1 MGWMAQPMLPLLLP
15 LRLWRYFRGQ
25 RLKLLGAVL
34 TVLPDPVLMVGI
46 PVLLQ
51 LVIDRAAARAP
62 ASSVAS
68 LLVLPCLWLG
78 LAVAC
83 NGLSIR
89 LFAALGSQLGTQ
101 FRKRLFS
108 HLLAQIGPADGQRD
122 GVEQG
127 LLAQQIPTLEN
138 VVVTQLPLFT
148 WTAAQLLLGVLLLFQ
163 SDWRLALVAVVLTP
177 LLLVSQVAFSPALTR
192 REQTRVEQAGLLLSY
207 AQERLRSRELV
218 DLFGLRS
225 STRAAFNQRNG
236 DLMRAAQHVGTL
248 SGLQNAALTAS
259 TLLTLVSVFA
269 LGTWLMLQG
278 QLSIGQLVAAMGIA
292 TAMVSGMWQL
302 GTSLLPLQAASTALD
317 LLEQQLPTRQ
327 AATLPLRSLHPRP
340 PELRCGLSLERVS
353 FRYPQGGG
361 LEDLSLTVPAN
372 SSLALV
378 GPSGGGK
385 STVLRL
391 LLRQLEPQ
399 TGQVLVDGVD
409 LNRTDRRAWLEQVA
423 LVPQETVLF
432 DLSIADNIRLG
443 RLNASDAE
451 VHEAALAAEL
461 GGLIESLPQG
471 LETSVGPSG
480 GRLSGGQ
487 KQRIAI
493 ARAILRNPRLLLL
506 DEATSALDPST
517 EEAINA
523 TLRTLSQGRTVVSVL
538 HRLRAAAAMD
548 QIAVIDHGQVVELG
562 SHLDLLAAGGL
573 YASFWHRQMSGFNLQ
588 AGQRVRIT
596 PERLATIPLFQGV
609 APTVLEWLASEFVSD
624 RVRHGEEVFRE
635 GDAPDAFYVVVAGTL
650 EVLQNDLWG
659 GHPVKQGLVE
669 EGDFFGDAGLMDDQP
684 RAVTVRAR
692 GDGLLLRLDRDRFLD
707 LLDRDPDYRRFFLH
721 SARASV

>member
-25 RLKLLGAVL
+25 RLRLLLAVL
-34 TVLPDPVLMVGI
+34 SVLPDPVLMVGI

-51 LVIDRAAARAP
+51 LVIDRIAARSP
-62 ASSVAS
+62 SSEVAA

-89 LFAALGSQLGTQ
+89 LFAALGSQLGTS

-108 HLLAQIGPADGQRD
+108 HLLEQTAPMDGQRD
-122 GVEQG
+122 GGEQA

-148 WTAAQLLLGVLLLFQ
+148 WTAAQLLLGVLLLLH

-192 REQTRVEQAGLLLSY
+192 REQIRVEQAGRLLGY

-225 STRAAFNQRNG
+225 STRAAFNGLNR
-236 DLMRAAQHVGTL
+236 DLMQSAQRVGTL

-269 LGTWLMLQG
+269 LGTWLVLRRE
-278 QLSIGQLVAAMGIA
+278 LSIGQLVAAMGIA

-317 LLEQQLPTRQ
+317 LLEQQLPPKRGI
-327 AATLPLRSLHPRP
+327 AKPLLSLHPRP
-340 PELRCGLSLERVS
+340 PELHRGLRLEQVS

-361 LEDLSLTVPAN
+361 LDNLSLTIPAN

-391 LLRQLEPQ
+391 LLRQIEPQ
-399 TGQVLVDGVD
+399 SGEVLVDGID
-409 LNRTDRRAWLEQVA
+409 LSGTDRRAWLEQVA
-423 LVPQETVLF
+423 LVPQDTVLF

-443 RLNASDAE
+443 RLSASESE
-451 VHEAALAAEL
+451 VHQAALAAEL
-461 GGLIESLPQG
+461 GGLIEGLPQG
-471 LETSVGPSG
+471 LNTVVGPSG

-523 TLRTLSQGRTVVSVL
+523 TLRALSQGRTVVSVL

-548 QIAVIDHGQVVELG
+548 QIAVIDRGHLVELG
-562 SHLDLLAAGGL
+562 SHADLLAAGGL

-609 APTVLEWLASEFVSD
+609 APAVLEWLAAEFVSD

-635 GDAPDAFYVVVAGTL
+635 GDPPDAFYVVVAGTL
-650 EVLQNDLWG
+650 ELLQNDLWG

>member
-1 MGWMAQPMLPLLLP
+1 MLPLLLP

-25 RLKLLGAVL
+25 RLKLILAVL

-51 LVIDRAAARAP
+51 LVIDRVAAQTP
-62 ASSVAS
+62 ASGIAP
-68 LLVLPCLWLG
+68 LLVVPCLWLA
-78 LAVAC
+78 LAVTC

-89 LFAALGSQLGTQ
+89 LFAALGSDLGTN

-108 HLLAQIGPADGQRD
+108 HLLEQDAPAGRPQE

-127 LLAQQIPTLEN
+127 LLAQQIPTLES

-148 WTAAQLLLGVLLLFQ
+148 WTAAQLLLGVLLLFH

-177 LLLVSQVAFSPALTR
+177 LLLVSQVAFSPALSR
-192 REQTRVEQAGLLLSY
+192 RENSRVEQAGLLLSY

-218 DLFGLRS
+218 DVFGLRRS
-225 STRAAFNQRNG
+225 SRAEFNRRNG
-236 DLMRAAQHVGTL
+236 ELKRAAQRVGTL

-269 LGTWLMLQG
+269 LGTWLVLQR

-302 GTSLLPLQAASTALD
+302 GASLLPLQAASTALD
-317 LLEQQLPTRQ
+317 LLEQQLPQRRP
-327 AATLPLRSLHPRP
+327 ATTPLRGLQPQP
-340 PELRCGLSLERVS
+340 PELLQGLSLQGVS

-361 LEDLSLTVPAN
+361 LENLSLSIPAN

-391 LLRQLEPQ
+391 LLRQIDPQ
-399 TGQVLVDGVD
+399 SGQVLVDGVD
-409 LNRTDRRAWLEQVA
+409 LGATDRRAWLQQVA
-423 LVPQETVLF
+423 LVPQDTVLF

-443 RLNASDAE
+443 RLTASDAE

-461 GGLIESLPQG
+461 GGLIASLPEG
-471 LETSVGPSG
+471 LNTAAGASG

-506 DEATSALDPST
+506 DEATSALDPTT
-517 EEAINA
+517 EEAING
-523 TLRTLSQGRTVVSVL
+523 TLRSLSQGRTVVSVL
-538 HRLRAAAAMD
+538 HRLRAAASMD
-548 QIAVIDHGQVVELG
+548 QIAVIDRGQVVELG
-562 SHLDLLAAGGL
+562 SHSALLAAGGL
-573 YASFWHRQMSGFNLQ
+573 YASFWHRQMSGFSLE

-596 PERLATIPLFQGV
+596 PERLATIPVFQGV
-609 APTVLEWLASEFVSD
+609 APAVLEWLAAEFVSD

-669 EGDFFGDAGLMDDQP
+669 EGDFFGDAGLMEDQP

-721 SARASV
+721 SARANV

>member
-25 RLKLLGAVL
+25 RLRLLLAVL
-34 TVLPDPVLMVGI
+34 SVLPDPVLMVGI

-51 LVIDRAAARAP
+51 LVIDRIAARSP
-62 ASSVAS
+62 SSEVAA
-68 LLVLPCLWLG
+68 LLLLPCLWLG

-89 LFAALGSQLGTQ
+89 LFAALGSELGTS
-101 FRKRLFS
+101 FRQRLFS
-108 HLLAQIGPADGQRD
+108 HLLAQPAPTDGQ
-122 GVEQG
+122 GEGGEQA

-148 WTAAQLLLGVLLLFQ
+148 WTAAQLLLGVLLLFH

-192 REQTRVEQAGLLLSY
+192 REQRRVDQSGRLLSY

-225 STRAAFNQRNG
+225 STRAAFNALNR
-236 DLMRAAQHVGTL
+236 DLMQSAQRVGTV

-259 TLLTLVSVFA
+259 ALLTLVSVFA
-269 LGTWLMLQG
+269 LGTWLVLRRE
-278 QLSIGQLVAAMGIA
+278 LSVGELVAAMGIA

-317 LLEQQLPTRQ
+317 RLEQQLPPRRG
-327 AATLPLRSLHPRP
+327 AAKPLRSLHPRP
-340 PELRCGLSLERVS
+340 PELHQGLSLDRVS

-361 LEDLSLTVPAN
+361 LDHLSLAIPAN

-391 LLRQLEPQ
+391 LLRQIEPQ
-399 TGQVLVDGVD
+399 TGQVLVDGTP
-409 LNRTDRRAWLEQVA
+409 LSSTDRRSWLEQVA

-443 RLNASDAE
+443 RLSASDAE
-451 VHEAALAAEL
+451 VHQAAHAAEL
-461 GGLIESLPQG
+461 GGLIEGLPEG
-471 LETSVGPSG
+471 LDTVVGPGG

-523 TLRTLSQGRTVVSVL
+523 TLRSLSQGRTVVSVL
-538 HRLRAAAAMD
+538 HRLRAAATMD
-548 QIAVIDHGQVVELG
+548 QIAVIDQGQLVELG
-562 SHLDLLAAGGL
+562 SHGDLLAAGGL

-609 APTVLEWLASEFVSD
+609 SPAVLEWLASEFVSD

-669 EGDFFGDAGLMDDQP
+669 EGDFFGDAGLINDQP